1 VFNTD
6 PLWRRSELGG
16 KVTSY
21 LGEDPMNTKA
31 GVPARSRTASC
42 KKECPVEPLAE
53 DAWQMQEEF
62 LNEALEETFPA
73 SDPIAPS
80 LIAPKASRKQI

>member
-1 VFNTD
+1 M
-6 PLWRRSELGG
+6 PIRYHRSELGG

-31 GVPARSRTASC
+31 GVPARSRTTFR
-42 KKECPVEPLAE
+42 KKECPVESLAE
-53 DAWQMQEEF
+53 DGWQMQDEF

-80 LIAPKASRKQI
+80 LIAPKTSRKQI